1 MGLKRR
7 SSGIVIGGWAVIPYS
22 QHLSGSSTHEVAI
35 YLSGS
40 DSSKKIYNQSYTN
53 NYDNVS
59 RTDHFRLN
67 GVNTRCGDGQYNQ
80 SQNTCYYDYN
90 RVGFEVVIPYA
101 DLKPGVNYDVYILM
115 NTKTTG
121 KKYMS
126 PVYAMNINGSKNG
139 TSSTYGLVSYYFKSE
154 LRDSTVKML
163 GDPVYVR
170 STGSKTGSVKT
181 YNGKNLYWRV
191 GETYSNIKSYSV
203 ENQSSWNPYDKVLWW
218 NLGYVKGNHPTENSR
233 LRVINGTTDS
243 GYTANN
249 WTELG
254 GKQAQIQVTYQGS
267 WTFSGSKVSLT
278 SGGTFNL
285 SGSHYHTN
293 WNVSGTVNQSMTS

>member
-1 MGLKRR
+1 
-7 SSGIVIGGWAVIPYS
+7 
-22 QHLSGSSTHEVAI
+22 
-35 YLSGS
+35 
-40 DSSKKIYNQSYTN
+40 
-53 NYDNVS
+53 
-59 RTDHFRLN
+59 
-67 GVNTRCGDGQYNQ
+67 
-80 SQNTCYYDYN
+80 
-90 RVGFEVVIPYA
+90 
-101 DLKPGVNYDVYILM
+101 
-115 NTKTTG
+115 
-121 KKYMS
+121 
-126 PVYAMNINGSKNG
+126 
-139 TSSTYGLVSYYFKSE
+139 
-154 LRDSTVKML
+154 ML

-278 SGGTFNL
+278 SGGTLNL

-293 WNVSGTVNQSMTS
+293 WNASGTVNQSITKLINLSNNATTNLNDSSRNGNNFSLSTDVRNLGIGKYRIEHYTSYSNTPSNATNTSNQAK